1 MNATHTTEARSVS
14 TLQLIGAIAGKDIV
28 DALKN
33 RTILG
38 IMLGVL
44 FMVVSVQALPLLMKL
59 DDRPRLAV
67 YDPDRALLGA
77 LRRSEA
83 VQAGAMRSA
92 AEVVSA
98 VRTASAPVLGLD
110 LPPGF
115 SEPTGPS
122 TVAGF
127 VPHWADGT
135 DVATLR
141 SAAEA
146 ELTAS
151 AGRPIAVTTTV
162 VYPQLGEAG
171 RATMLASGFVL
182 AITMTALIV
191 VPFLFLEEREANT
204 LVLLSL
210 SPASPAHIVI
220 GKALAG
226 MTYSL
231 AAGLVLLAFNISFI
245 VHWPLFLGAL
255 LAGALFSVMLGLLV
269 GISAKSHNSINVW
282 AMLLMLVLVVP
293 AMVVS
298 FAMRLPDWLGAVF
311 PWLPTVALMDLLG
324 LSVSGG
330 FTPAEIIRPLT
341 VLLGAT
347 AGLFALVVWRSGRVA
362 A

>member
-1 MNATHTTEARSVS
+1 MNATQTTEAGSVS
-14 TLQLIGAIAGKDIV
+14 SIQLIGAIAGKDIV

-38 IMLGVL
+38 IMVGVL
-44 FMVVSVQALPLLMKL
+44 FMIISVQALPLLMKL

-83 VQAGAMRSA
+83 VQAGAMRST
-92 AEVVSA
+92 AEVLSA

-115 SEPTGPS
+115 SELDGPS
-122 TVAGF
+122 TIAGY
-127 VPHWADGT
+127 VPHWADAT
-135 DVATLR
+135 DVVAAR
-141 SAAEA
+141 AAAEA
-146 ELTAS
+146 ELTTS
-151 AGRPIAVTTTV
+151 VGRPITIVTTTV
-162 VYPQLGEAG
+162 YPQPGEAG
-171 RATMLASGFVL
+171 RATMLASGFML
-182 AITMTALIV
+182 ATTMTALIV

-210 SPASPAHIVI
+210 SPASSAHIVI

-231 AAGLVLLAFNISFI
+231 AAGLVLLAFNISFV

-269 GISAKSHNSINVW
+269 GISAKSHNSVNVW
-282 AMLLMLVLVVP
+282 AMLLMLALVVP

-298 FAMRLPDWLGAVF
+298 FSMQLPDWLGAVL
-311 PWLPTVALMDLLG
+311 PWLPTVATMDLLG
-324 LSVSGG
+324 LATAGSFG
-330 FTPAEIIRPLT
+330 PAQVVRPLT

-347 AGLFALVVWRSGRVA
+347 VGLFALVVWRSGRVA